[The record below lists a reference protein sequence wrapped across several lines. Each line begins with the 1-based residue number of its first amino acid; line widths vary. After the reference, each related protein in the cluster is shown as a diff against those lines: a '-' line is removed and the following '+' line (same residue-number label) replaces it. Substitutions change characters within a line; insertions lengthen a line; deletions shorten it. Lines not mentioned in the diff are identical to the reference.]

1 MHRADPEGSLRLSN
15 DDPSQAK
22 GVAKES
28 PSRRTVKVPGEV
40 LELERRPIP

>member
-1 MHRADPEGSLRLSN
+1 MLIQKEALGHLSN